1 MTIFEAVKA
10 RITPTKAAEHYGLQ
24 VGRNGMVCCPF
35 HPDRHPSMKLYDDHY
50 HCFGCQVSGDVIQ
63 MVAQLFELSNLEAA
77 KKLAADFGIADG
89 KPSVL
94 GKLNRYKTQAGQ
106 ERLCRQVLTEYVQL
120 LKGWKVRYAPQQEG
134 EEFDPRFVEA
144 CQRLEETEYLLEI
157 LTEGTNADRG
167 ALVKDLNTDN
177 RINRL
182 QAQVKMA
189 KEEMNE
195 RK

>member
-1 MTIFEAVKA
+1 
-10 RITPTKAAEHYGLQ
+10 
-24 VGRNGMVCCPF
+24 
-35 HPDRHPSMKLYDDHY
+35 
-50 HCFGCQVSGDVIQ
+50 
-63 MVAQLFELSNLEAA
+63 MVAQLFGLSNAEAA

-89 KPSVL
+89 KPSVI
-94 GKLNRYKTQAGQ
+94 GKLNRYKTQAEQ

-120 LKGWKVRYAPQQEG
+120 LKGWKAKYAPRQNG
-134 EEFDPRFVEA
+134 DIDPRFVEA

-157 LTEGTNADRG
+157 LTEGTNADRS

-182 QAQVKMA
+182 QAQVKME

>member
-10 RITPTKAAEHYGLQ
+10 RVTPTMAAERYGLQ
-24 VGRNGMVCCPF
+24 IGRNGMVCCPF
-35 HPDRHPSMKLYDDHY
+35 HPDRHPSMKLYDDHF
-50 HCFGCQVSGDVIQ
+50 HCFGCQASGDVIQ
-63 MVAQLFELSNLEAA
+63 MVARLFDLSNLEAA
-77 KKLAADFGIADG
+77 KKLAVDFGVVNE
-89 KPSVL
+89 KPSVI
-94 GKLNRYKTQAGQ
+94 GRLNRYKKQANL
-106 ERLCRQVLTEYVQL
+106 ERLCKQVLTEYLQL
-120 LKGWKVRYAPQQEG
+120 LKGWKVRYAPQQNEDI
-134 EEFDPRFVEA
+134 DPRFAEA

-167 ALVKDLNTDN
+167 ALVKDLTTDN
-177 RINRL
+177 RIYRL

>member
-1 MTIFEAVKA
+1 MTIFEAVKSTV
-10 RITPTKAAEHYGLQ
+10 TPRMASEYFGLNI
-24 VGRNGMVCCPF
+24 GRNGMACCPF
-35 HPDRHPSMKLYDDHY
+35 HNDRHPSMKLYDDHY
-50 HCFGCQVSGDVIQ
+50 YCFGCQASGDVIQ
-63 MVAQLFELSNLEAA
+63 MVAQLFGISNTEAA

-94 GKLNRYKTQAGQ
+94 GKLNRYKSQAEQ
-106 ERLCRQVLTEYVQL
+106 ERQCQKVLTEYVQL
-120 LKGWKVRYAPQQEG
+120 LKGWKVQYAPQQEG

-182 QAQVKMA
+182 QAQVKMV

>member
-10 RITPTKAAEHYGLQ
+10 RITPAMAAEHYGLL
-24 VGRNGMVCCPF
+24 VGRNGMDCCPF
-35 HPDRHPSMKLYDDHY
+35 HPDRHPSMKLYDNHY
-50 HCFGCQVSGDVIQ
+50 HCFGCQTSGDVIQ

-94 GKLNRYKTQAGQ
+94 GKLNRYKSQAEQ
-106 ERLCRQVLTEYVQL
+106 ERLCRQVLTDYVQV
-120 LKGWKVRYAPQQEG
+120 LKGWKVQYAPQQNEDI
-134 EEFDPRFVEA
+134 DPRFVEA

-157 LTEGTNADRG
+157 LTVGTNADRG
-167 ALVKDLNTDN
+167 ALVKELNTDN

-182 QAQVKMA
+182 QVQVKMA

>member
-10 RITPTKAAEHYGLQ
+10 RITPTMAAEHYGLQ
-24 VGRNGMVCCPF
+24 VGRNGMACCLF
-35 HPDRHPSMKLYDDHY
+35 HPDRHPSMQLYDDHY
-50 HCFGCQVSGDVIQ
+50 HCFGCQASGDVIQ
-63 MVAQLFELSNLEAA
+63 MVAQLLELSNLEAA

-94 GKLNRYKTQAGQ
+94 GKLNRYKSQAEQ

-120 LKGWKVRYAPQQEG
+120 LKGWKTKYAPQQNEDI
-134 EEFDPRFVEA
+134 DPRFVEA

-157 LTEGTNADRG
+157 LTEGTNADRV
-167 ALVKDLNTDN
+167 ALVKDLSTDN

-182 QAQVKMA
+182 QVQVKMA
-189 KEEMNE
+189 REEMNE

>member
-10 RITPTKAAEHYGLQ
+10 RVSPTMAAEHYGLQ

-50 HCFGCQVSGDVIQ
+50 HCFGCQASGDVIQ
-63 MVAQLFELSNLEAA
+63 MVAQLFGLSNAEAA
-77 KKLAADFGIADG
+77 KKLAADFDIADG

-94 GKLNRYKTQAGQ
+94 GKLNRYKSQAEQ
-106 ERLCRQVLTEYVQL
+106 ERLCRRVLTDYVQL
-120 LKGWKVRYAPQQEG
+120 LKGWKVRYAPQQNEDI
-134 EEFDPRFVEA
+134 DPRFVEA

-157 LTEGTNADRG
+157 LTEGTNADRV

>member
-1 MTIFEAVKA
+1 MTIFETVKS
-10 RITPTKAAEHYGLQ
+10 RVSPTMAAERYGLQ

-35 HPDRHPSMKLYDDHY
+35 HPDRHPSMKLYDDHF
-50 HCFGCQVSGDVIQ
+50 HCFGCQASGDVIQ
-63 MVAQLFELSNLEAA
+63 MVAQLLELSNLEAA
-77 KKLAADFGIADG
+77 KKLAADFGVADG

-94 GKLNRYKTQAGQ
+94 GKLNRYKSQAEQ

-120 LKGWKVRYAPQQEG
+120 LKGWKVQYAPQQNEDI
-134 EEFDPRFVEA
+134 DPRFVEA

-157 LTEGTNADRG
+157 LSEGTNADRA
-167 ALVKDLNTDN
+167 ALVKDLTMDN

-182 QAQVKMA
+182 QVQVKMA

>member
-10 RITPTKAAEHYGLQ
+10 RVTPTMAAERYGLQ
-24 VGRNGMVCCPF
+24 VGRNGMVCCLF

-50 HCFGCQVSGDVIQ
+50 HCFGCQAGGDVIQ
-63 MVAQLFELSNLEAA
+63 MVAQLFGLSNAEAA

-94 GKLNRYKTQAGQ
+94 GKLNRYKTQAEQ

-120 LKGWKVRYAPQQEG
+120 LKGWKVRYAPQCEG

-157 LTEGTNADRG
+157 LSEGTNADRG

-189 KEEMNE
+189 KEETNE
-195 RK
+195 